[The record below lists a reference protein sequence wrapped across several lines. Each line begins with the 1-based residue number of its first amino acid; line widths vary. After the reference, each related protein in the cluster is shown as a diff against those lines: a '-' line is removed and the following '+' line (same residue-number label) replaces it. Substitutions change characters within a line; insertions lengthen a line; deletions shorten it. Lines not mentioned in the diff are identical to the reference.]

1 MTAQTEKWLYG
12 LGSATIGGGS
22 AAIVS
27 GVTSMGFDPAKFN
40 LTNMSGVLHLLGLM
54 AVNFIFSGILS
65 AFFYLKQ
72 SPLPPESITETVET
86 KLVATDS
93 AGVVTTGSSK
103 TVTTTPVQPLP
114 DVSHEPPTI

>member
-1 MTAQTEKWLYG
+1 MTAKTEQWLYG

-72 SPLPPESITETVET
+72 SPLPPESITETVDESHVT
-86 KLVATDS
+86 RDAVG
-93 AGVVTTGSSK
+93 GVTETGSSK
-103 TVTTTPVQPLP
+103 TVTTTPVAPA
-114 DVSHEPPTI
+114 VETKTTT